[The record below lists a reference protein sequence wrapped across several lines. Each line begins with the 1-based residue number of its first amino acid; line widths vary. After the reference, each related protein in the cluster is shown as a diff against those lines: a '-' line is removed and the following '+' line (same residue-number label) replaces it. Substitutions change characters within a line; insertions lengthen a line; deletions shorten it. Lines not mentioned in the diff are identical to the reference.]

1 MTLAGF
7 RPLRSGR
14 RSGGRRVSLA
24 ASGGSG
30 SEDSRTRLAASGGS
44 ESRSDD
50 RPLIAGEDPRTQS
63 AAGVP
68 RGRAALWLA
77 LAKPRLNAL
86 AVATVGI
93 GYHLGADALDW
104 GVLLS
109 VLVGAGLVA
118 AGGAAFNQVAERD
131 LDALM
136 TRTRSRPLPLGG
148 ISPAAGQLFATVLSV
163 AGLAVLALGA
173 NPLSAV
179 VALATLV
186 SYAWIYT
193 PLKRRTS
200 LAVLAGAVPGAM
212 PPVIGWA
219 AATGALTV
227 EAWLL
232 FGIVFAWQLPH
243 FHSLAWLHRDDYARA
258 GFKVL
263 AVTDANGRR
272 TATHSLLWA
281 VLLVVLSALAAV
293 VDLAPPAF
301 AIGAATV
308 GVAFAVL
315 AARFA
320 AVRNRAR
327 ARVLFLGSLVVLPL
341 IWTTLVTGHATL

>member
-1 MTLAGF
+1 VTLLAEEAT
-7 RPLRSGR
+7 RPN
-14 RSGGRRVSLA
+14 
-24 ASGGSG
+24 
-30 SEDSRTRLAASGGS
+30 
-44 ESRSDD
+44 
-50 RPLIAGEDPRTQS
+50 
-63 AAGVP
+63 
-68 RGRAALWLA
+68 RAALWLA

-93 GYHLGADALDW
+93 GYYLGAATLDL

-109 VLVGAGLVA
+109 VLVGSGLVA

-136 TRTRSRPLPLGG
+136 TRTRSRPLPLGS
-148 ISPAAGQLFATVLSV
+148 ISPPAGQVFATVLSA
-163 AGLAVLALGA
+163 AGLIVLALGA
-173 NPLSAV
+173 NLLAAA

-193 PLKRRTS
+193 PLKRRTPW
-200 LAVLAGAVPGAM
+200 AVLVGAVPGAL
-212 PPVIGWA
+212 PPVIGWT
-219 AATGALTV
+219 AATGALTG

-263 AVTDANGRR
+263 AVVDPDGRR
-272 TATHSLLWA
+272 TALESVFWAAALAGLSLL
-281 VLLVVLSALAAV
+281 
-293 VDLAPPAF
+293 
-301 AIGAATV
+301 AATV
-308 GVAFAVL
+308 GLTSWVFAIVAAAFGAVFALL

-320 AVRNRAR
+320 LDRSPGRAR
-327 ARVLFLGSLVVLPL
+327 TLFLGSLVALPL
-341 IWTTLVTGHATL
+341 IWIALVAGHMTL

>member
-1 MTLAGF
+1 MTL
-7 RPLRSGR
+7 
-14 RSGGRRVSLA
+14 LA
-24 ASGGSG
+24 A
-30 SEDSRTRLAASGGS
+30 EAARPSRAS
-44 ESRSDD
+44 
-50 RPLIAGEDPRTQS
+50 
-63 AAGVP
+63 
-68 RGRAALWLA
+68 LWLA

-93 GYHLGADALDW
+93 GYYLGAGTVDL

-109 VLVGAGLVA
+109 VLAGSGLVA

-136 TRTRSRPLPLGG
+136 HRTRSRPLPLGG
-148 ISPAAGQLFATVLSV
+148 ISPAAGQLFATVLSI
-163 AGLAVLALGA
+163 AGLIVLALGA
-173 NPLSAV
+173 NPLAAA

-193 PLKRRTS
+193 PLKRRTPW
-200 LAVLAGAVPGAM
+200 AVLVGAVPGAL

-258 GFKVL
+258 GFRVL
-263 AVTDANGRR
+263 AVVDRNGRR
-272 TATHSLLWA
+272 TALESTFWA
-281 VLLVVLSALAAV
+281 VALAA
-293 VDLAPPAF
+293 LSLL
-301 AIGAATV
+301 AATV
-308 GVAFAVL
+308 GLTSGVFAIIAAAFSATFALL

-320 AVRNRAR
+320 LDRSPAR
-327 ARVLFLGSLVVLPL
+327 ARTLFLGSLVALPL
-341 IWTTLVTGHATL
+341 IWIALVAGHATL

>member
-1 MTLAGF
+1 M
-7 RPLRSGR
+7 RSR
-14 RSGGRRVSLA
+14 
-24 ASGGSG
+24 
-30 SEDSRTRLAASGGS
+30 
-44 ESRSDD
+44 
-50 RPLIAGEDPRTQS
+50 
-63 AAGVP
+63 GV
-68 RGRAALWLA
+68 LWLA

-93 GYHLGADALDW
+93 GYFLGAGSTDVE
-104 GVLLS
+104 VLLC
-109 VLVGAGLVA
+109 VLIGSGLVA

-136 TRTRSRPLPLGG
+136 ARTRLRPLPMGG
-148 ISPAAGQLFATVLSV
+148 ISPGAGRLFATVLSI
-163 AGLAVLALGA
+163 AGLIVLALGA
-173 NPLSAV
+173 NPLSSV

-200 LAVLAGAVPGAM
+200 LAVLVGAVPGAL

-243 FHSLAWLHRDDYARA
+243 FHSLAWLYRDDYARA

-263 AVTDANGRR
+263 AVDDPTGRR
-272 TATHSLLWA
+272 SATHSLVWA
-281 VLLVVLSALAAV
+281 LLLLVLCLLGAAV
-293 VDLAPPAF
+293 GLAPPAF
-301 AIGAATV
+301 AIAAA
-308 GVAFAVL
+308 GFSAAFSLL
-315 AARFA
+315 AARF
-320 AVRNRAR
+320 VFDRSPAR
-327 ARVLFLGSLVVLPL
+327 ARILFLGSLIVLPL
-341 IWTTLVTGHATL
+341 IWSALVAGHATL

>member
-1 MTLAGF
+1 MTL
-7 RPLRSGR
+7 
-14 RSGGRRVSLA
+14 LA
-24 ASGGSG
+24 A
-30 SEDSRTRLAASGGS
+30 EAARPSRAS
-44 ESRSDD
+44 
-50 RPLIAGEDPRTQS
+50 
-63 AAGVP
+63 
-68 RGRAALWLA
+68 LWLA

-93 GYHLGADALDW
+93 GYYLGAGTVDL

-109 VLVGAGLVA
+109 VLAGSGLVA

-136 TRTRSRPLPLGG
+136 HRTRSRPLPLGG
-148 ISPAAGQLFATVLSV
+148 ISPAAGQLFATVLSI
-163 AGLAVLALGA
+163 AGLIVLALGA
-173 NPLSAV
+173 NPLAAA

-193 PLKRRTS
+193 PLKRRTPW
-200 LAVLAGAVPGAM
+200 AVLVGAVPGAL

-258 GFKVL
+258 GFRVL
-263 AVTDANGRR
+263 AVVDRNGRR
-272 TATHSLLWA
+272 TALESTFWA
-281 VLLVVLSALAAV
+281 VALAA
-293 VDLAPPAF
+293 LSLL
-301 AIGAATV
+301 AATV
-308 GVAFAVL
+308 GLTSGVFAIIAATFSAVFALL

-320 AVRNRAR
+320 FDRSPAR
-327 ARVLFLGSLVVLPL
+327 ARTLFLGSLVALPL
-341 IWTTLVTGHATL
+341 IWIALVAGHATL

>member
-1 MTLAGF
+1 MTLIASEAA
-7 RPLRSGR
+7 RP
-14 RSGGRRVSLA
+14 
-24 ASGGSG
+24 
-30 SEDSRTRLAASGGS
+30 SRTA
-44 ESRSDD
+44 
-50 RPLIAGEDPRTQS
+50 P
-63 AAGVP
+63 
-68 RGRAALWLA
+68 WLA

-86 AVATVGI
+86 AVGTVGI
-93 GYHLGADALDW
+93 GYYLGAGALDL

-136 TRTRSRPLPLGG
+136 ARTRSRPMPLGDV
-148 ISPAAGQLFATVLSV
+148 SPAAGSLFAAVLSV
-163 AGLAVLALGA
+163 TGLVVLALGA

-200 LAVLAGAVPGAM
+200 AAVLVGAVPGAL

-219 AATGALTV
+219 AATGAVTV

-232 FGIVFAWQLPH
+232 FGIVFAWQIPH

-263 AVTDANGRR
+263 AATDPDGGR
-272 TATHSLLWA
+272 TATHSLLWSLLLA
-281 VLLVVLSALAAV
+281 VLCLPASAVGLT
-293 VDLAPPAF
+293 PPAF
-301 AIGAATV
+301 AIASACLGGA
-308 GVAFAVL
+308 FSL
-315 AARFA
+315 L
-320 AVRNRAR
+320 AVRFVLDRGPVRAR
-327 ARVLFLGSLVVLPL
+327 ILFLGSLVVLPL
-341 IWTTLVTGHATL
+341 IWTTLVAGHATL

>member
-1 MTLAGF
+1 MTL
-7 RPLRSGR
+7 
-14 RSGGRRVSLA
+14 LA
-24 ASGGSG
+24 A
-30 SEDSRTRLAASGGS
+30 EAARPSRAS
-44 ESRSDD
+44 
-50 RPLIAGEDPRTQS
+50 
-63 AAGVP
+63 
-68 RGRAALWLA
+68 LWLA

-93 GYHLGADALDW
+93 GYYLGAGTLDL

-109 VLVGAGLVA
+109 VLVGSGLVA

-136 TRTRSRPLPLGG
+136 HRTRSRPLPLGG

-163 AGLAVLALGA
+163 AGLIVLALGA
-173 NPLSAV
+173 NLLAAA

-193 PLKRRTS
+193 PLKRRTPW
-200 LAVLAGAVPGAM
+200 AVLVGAVPGAL

-258 GFKVL
+258 GFRVL
-263 AVTDANGRR
+263 AVTDPDGRR
-272 TATHSLLWA
+272 TALESLLWA
-281 VLLVVLSALAAV
+281 VILVVLSGLAATV
-293 VDLAPPAF
+293 GLTPPAF
-301 AIGAATV
+301 AIAAAAFGAV
-308 GVAFAVL
+308 FALL

-320 AVRNRAR
+320 LDRSPAR
-327 ARVLFLGSLVVLPL
+327 ARSLFLGSLVVLPL
-341 IWTTLVTGHATL
+341 IWIALVAGHATL

>member
-7 RPLRSGR
+7 WPRRSGR
-14 RSGGRRVSLA
+14 RPDGRRVFLA
-24 ASGGSG
+24 ASGGSRRG
-30 SEDSRTRLAASGGS
+30 RR
-44 ESRSDD
+44 
-50 RPLIAGEDPRTQS
+50 RTQS
-63 AAGVP
+63 AASTP
-68 RGRAALWLA
+68 RNRVALWLA

-93 GYHLGADALDW
+93 GYYLGAGALDL

-109 VLVGAGLVA
+109 VLVGSGLVA

-136 TRTRSRPLPLGG
+136 IRTRSRPLPLGG
-148 ISPAAGQLFATVLSV
+148 ISPAAGQLFATVLSI
-163 AGLAVLALGA
+163 AGLSVLAVGA

-200 LAVLAGAVPGAM
+200 LAVLVGAVPGAL

-263 AVTDANGRR
+263 AVADSSGRR
-272 TATHSLLWA
+272 TALESLSWA
-281 VLLVVLSALAAV
+281 LLLVVLSTLAAAV
-293 VDLAPPAF
+293 GLTPLRF
-301 AIGAATV
+301 AIAAAAFS
-308 GVAFAVL
+308 GVFVLFAM
-315 AARFA
+315 RFA
-320 AVRNRAR
+320 SDRSRAR
-327 ARVLFLGSLVVLPL
+327 ARTLFLGSLVVLPL
-341 IWTTLVTGHATL
+341 IWITLVAGHATL

>member
-1 MTLAGF
+1 MTLAGLW
-7 RPLRSGR
+7 PSRSGSRPKGR
-14 RSGGRRVSLA
+14 RVFLAAFGGGRR
-24 ASGGSG
+24 G
-30 SEDSRTRLAASGGS
+30 RR
-44 ESRSDD
+44 
-50 RPLIAGEDPRTQS
+50 RTQYTAS
-63 AAGVP
+63 FL
-68 RGRAALWLA
+68 RSRASLWLA

-93 GYHLGADALDW
+93 GYYLGAGSLDL
-104 GVLLS
+104 GVLVS
-109 VLVGAGLVA
+109 VLAGSGLVA

-136 TRTRSRPLPLGG
+136 NRTRSRPLPLGG
-148 ISPAAGQLFATVLSV
+148 ISPGAGQLFATVLSIV
-163 AGLAVLALGA
+163 GLIVLAVGA
-173 NPLSAV
+173 NLLAAA

-193 PLKRRTS
+193 PLKRRTPW
-200 LAVLAGAVPGAM
+200 AVLVGAVPGAL

-258 GFKVL
+258 GFRVL
-263 AVTDANGRR
+263 AVVDPDGRR
-272 TATHSLLWA
+272 TALESLLWA
-281 VLLVVLSALAAV
+281 VMLVVLSGLAATV
-293 VDLAPPAF
+293 GLAPPAF
-301 AIGAATV
+301 AIIAA
-308 GVAFAVL
+308 AFSALFTLL

-320 AVRNRAR
+320 LDRSPGRAR
-327 ARVLFLGSLVVLPL
+327 TLFLGSLVALPL
-341 IWTTLVTGHATL
+341 IWIALVAGHATL

>member
-1 MTLAGF
+1 MTL
-7 RPLRSGR
+7 
-14 RSGGRRVSLA
+14 LA
-24 ASGGSG
+24 A
-30 SEDSRTRLAASGGS
+30 EAA
-44 ESRSDD
+44 
-50 RPLIAGEDPRTQS
+50 RPN
-63 AAGVP
+63 
-68 RGRAALWLA
+68 RAALWLA

-93 GYHLGADALDW
+93 GYYLGADVLDV

-109 VLVGAGLVA
+109 VLIGSGLVA

-136 TRTRSRPLPLGG
+136 IRTRSRPLPLGD
-148 ISPAAGQLFATVLSV
+148 ISPAAGQLFATVLSI
-163 AGLAVLALGA
+163 AGLTVLALGA
-173 NPLSAV
+173 NLLSAV

-200 LAVLAGAVPGAM
+200 LAVLAGAVPGAL
-212 PPVIGWA
+212 PPVIGWT

-263 AVTDANGRR
+263 AVTDSSGRR
-272 TATHSLLWA
+272 TALESLFWA
-281 VLLVVLSALAAV
+281 LLLVALSGLV
-293 VDLAPPAF
+293 
-301 AIGAATV
+301 ATV
-308 GVAFAVL
+308 GLVAPVFAIAAVAFSAAFAVL
-315 AARFA
+315 ALRFR
-320 AVRNRAR
+320 AVRSPAR
-327 ARVLFLGSLVVLPL
+327 ARTLFLGSLVVLPL
-341 IWTTLVTGHATL
+341 IWIILVAGHATL

>member
-1 MTLAGF
+1 VTLLTAEAT
-7 RPLRSGR
+7 RPN
-14 RSGGRRVSLA
+14 
-24 ASGGSG
+24 
-30 SEDSRTRLAASGGS
+30 
-44 ESRSDD
+44 
-50 RPLIAGEDPRTQS
+50 
-63 AAGVP
+63 
-68 RGRAALWLA
+68 RAALWLA

-93 GYHLGADALDW
+93 GFYLGAGALDL

-109 VLVGAGLVA
+109 VLIGSGLVA

-136 TRTRSRPLPLGG
+136 TRTRSRPLPLGD
-148 ISPAAGQLFATVLSV
+148 ISPAAGQLFATVLSI
-163 AGLAVLALGA
+163 AGFAVLALGA

-200 LAVLAGAVPGAM
+200 LAVLVGAVPGAL

-263 AVTDANGRR
+263 AVDDPTGRR
-272 TATHSLLWA
+272 TATHSLVWALVLA
-281 VLLVVLSALAAV
+281 VLCLLGAAV
-293 VDLAPPAF
+293 GVASPAF
-301 AIGAATV
+301 AIAAASFSA
-308 GVAFAVL
+308 AFSLL
-315 AARFA
+315 AARF
-320 AVRNRAR
+320 VFDRSPAR
-327 ARVLFLGSLVVLPL
+327 ARSLFLGSLIVLPL
-341 IWTTLVTGHATL
+341 IWIALVAGHAIL

>member
-1 MTLAGF
+1 MTL
-7 RPLRSGR
+7 
-14 RSGGRRVSLA
+14 LA
-24 ASGGSG
+24 A
-30 SEDSRTRLAASGGS
+30 EAARPNRT
-44 ESRSDD
+44 
-50 RPLIAGEDPRTQS
+50 
-63 AAGVP
+63 
-68 RGRAALWLA
+68 ALWLA

-93 GYHLGADALDW
+93 GYYLGAGALDL

-109 VLVGAGLVA
+109 VLIGSGLVA

-136 TRTRSRPLPLGG
+136 IRTRSRPLPLGG
-148 ISPAAGQLFATVLSV
+148 ISPGTAQLFATVLSV
-163 AGLAVLALGA
+163 AGLAVLAFGA

-186 SYAWIYT
+186 IYAWIYT
-193 PLKRRTS
+193 PLKPRTS
-200 LAVLAGAVPGAM
+200 LAVLVGAVPGAL
-212 PPVIGWA
+212 PPVIGWS

-243 FHSLAWLHRDDYARA
+243 FHSLAWLYRDDYARA

-263 AVTDANGRR
+263 AVTDSTGRR
-272 TATHSLLWA
+272 TALESLFWA
-281 VLLVVLSALAAV
+281 VLLVVLSAFSTAV
-293 VDLAPPAF
+293 GLTPLAF
-301 AIGAATV
+301 AGAAAAL
-308 GVAFAVL
+308 GAGLALL

-320 AVRNRAR
+320 LDRSPAR
-327 ARVLFLGSLVVLPL
+327 ARSLFVGSLLVLPL
-341 IWTTLVTGHATL
+341 IWITLVAGHATL

>member
-1 MTLAGF
+1 MTL
-7 RPLRSGR
+7 
-14 RSGGRRVSLA
+14 LA
-24 ASGGSG
+24 A
-30 SEDSRTRLAASGGS
+30 EAARPSRAS
-44 ESRSDD
+44 
-50 RPLIAGEDPRTQS
+50 
-63 AAGVP
+63 
-68 RGRAALWLA
+68 LWLA

-93 GYHLGADALDW
+93 GYYLGAGALDL

-109 VLVGAGLVA
+109 VLAGSGLVA

-136 TRTRSRPLPLGG
+136 NRTRSRPLPLGG
-148 ISPAAGQLFATVLSV
+148 ISPAAGQLFATVLSI
-163 AGLAVLALGA
+163 AGLIVLALGA
-173 NPLSAV
+173 NLLAAA

-186 SYAWIYT
+186 SYAWVYT
-193 PLKRRTS
+193 PLKRRTPW
-200 LAVLAGAVPGAM
+200 AVLVGAVPGAL

-263 AVTDANGRR
+263 AVVDPNGRR
-272 TATHSLLWA
+272 TALECTFWAVALAGLSLL
-281 VLLVVLSALAAV
+281 
-293 VDLAPPAF
+293 
-301 AIGAATV
+301 AATV
-308 GVAFAVL
+308 GLTSGVFAIIAAAFSATFALLAV
-315 AARFA
+315 RFA
-320 AVRNRAR
+320 LDRSPAR
-327 ARVLFLGSLVVLPL
+327 ARTLFLGSLVALPL
-341 IWTTLVTGHATL
+341 IWIALVAGHATL

>member
-1 MTLAGF
+1 MTL
-7 RPLRSGR
+7 
-14 RSGGRRVSLA
+14 LA
-24 ASGGSG
+24 A
-30 SEDSRTRLAASGGS
+30 EAARPNRT
-44 ESRSDD
+44 
-50 RPLIAGEDPRTQS
+50 
-63 AAGVP
+63 
-68 RGRAALWLA
+68 ALWLA

-93 GYHLGADALDW
+93 GYYLGAGALDL

-109 VLVGAGLVA
+109 VLIGSGLVA

-136 TRTRSRPLPLGG
+136 IRTRSRPLPLGG
-148 ISPAAGQLFATVLSV
+148 ISPGTAQLFATVLSV
-163 AGLAVLALGA
+163 AGLAVLAFGA

-186 SYAWIYT
+186 IYAWIYT

-200 LAVLAGAVPGAM
+200 LAVLVGAVPGAL
-212 PPVIGWA
+212 PPVIGWT

-243 FHSLAWLHRDDYARA
+243 FHSLAWLYRDDYARA

-263 AVTDANGRR
+263 AVTDSTGRR
-272 TATHSLLWA
+272 TALESLFWA
-281 VLLVVLSALAAV
+281 VLLVVLSAFSTAV
-293 VDLAPPAF
+293 GLTPLAF
-301 AIGAATV
+301 AGAAAAL
-308 GVAFAVL
+308 GAGLALL

-320 AVRNRAR
+320 LDRSPAR
-327 ARVLFLGSLVVLPL
+327 ARSLFVGSLLVLPL
-341 IWTTLVTGHATL
+341 IWITLVAGHATL

>member
-1 MTLAGF
+1 MTL
-7 RPLRSGR
+7 
-14 RSGGRRVSLA
+14 LA
-24 ASGGSG
+24 A
-30 SEDSRTRLAASGGS
+30 EAA
-44 ESRSDD
+44 
-50 RPLIAGEDPRTQS
+50 RPN
-63 AAGVP
+63 
-68 RGRAALWLA
+68 RAALWVA

-93 GYHLGADALDW
+93 GYYLGAGVLDL

-109 VLVGAGLVA
+109 VLIGSGLVA

-148 ISPAAGQLFATVLSV
+148 ISPSAGQLFATVLSI
-163 AGLAVLALGA
+163 AGLAVLAVGA

-193 PLKRRTS
+193 PLKRRTP
-200 LAVLAGAVPGAM
+200 LAVLVGAVPGAL

-219 AATGALTV
+219 AATGALSV

-263 AVTDANGRR
+263 AATDPDGRR
-272 TATHSLLWA
+272 TAAHSLLWA
-281 VLLVVLSALAAV
+281 LLLAALCV
-293 VDLAPPAF
+293 LASAVCLTPVAF
-301 AIGAATV
+301 AIAATGFSATFV
-308 GVAFAVL
+308 LL
-315 AARFA
+315 AARF
-320 AVRNRAR
+320 VLDRSHAR
-327 ARVLFLGSLVVLPL
+327 ARSLFLGSLIVLPL
-341 IWTTLVTGHATL
+341 IWTALVAGHATL

>member
-1 MTLAGF
+1 MTL
-7 RPLRSGR
+7 
-14 RSGGRRVSLA
+14 LA
-24 ASGGSG
+24 A
-30 SEDSRTRLAASGGS
+30 EATR
-44 ESRSDD
+44 
-50 RPLIAGEDPRTQS
+50 PN
-63 AAGVP
+63 
-68 RGRAALWLA
+68 RAALWLA

-93 GYHLGADALDW
+93 GYYLGAGALDL

-109 VLVGAGLVA
+109 VLIGSGLVA
-118 AGGAAFNQVAERD
+118 AAGAAFNQVAERD

-136 TRTRSRPLPLGG
+136 IRTRSRPLPLGG
-148 ISPAAGQLFATVLSV
+148 ISPAAGQLFATVLSI
-163 AGLAVLALGA
+163 AGLIVLALGA

-193 PLKRRTS
+193 PLKRSTPW
-200 LAVLAGAVPGAM
+200 AVLVGAVPGAL
-212 PPVIGWA
+212 PPVIGWV

-232 FGIVFAWQLPH
+232 FGIAFAWQLPH

-263 AVTDANGRR
+263 AVDDPTGRR
-272 TATHSLLWA
+272 TATHSLVWALVLA
-281 VLLVVLSALAAV
+281 VLCLLGAAV
-293 VDLAPPAF
+293 GLTPA
-301 AIGAATV
+301 
-308 GVAFAVL
+308 AFAVAAAAFSGAFALL

-320 AVRNRAR
+320 FDRGPAR
-327 ARVLFLGSLVVLPL
+327 ARILFLGSLIVLPL
-341 IWTTLVTGHATL
+341 IWIAVVAGHATL

>member
-1 MTLAGF
+1 MTL
-7 RPLRSGR
+7 
-14 RSGGRRVSLA
+14 LA
-24 ASGGSG
+24 A
-30 SEDSRTRLAASGGS
+30 EAARPSRAS
-44 ESRSDD
+44 
-50 RPLIAGEDPRTQS
+50 
-63 AAGVP
+63 
-68 RGRAALWLA
+68 LWLA

-93 GYHLGADALDW
+93 GHYLGAGTLDV

-109 VLVGAGLVA
+109 VLAGSGLVA

-148 ISPAAGQLFATVLSV
+148 ISPAAGQVFATVLSV
-163 AGLAVLALGA
+163 AGLIVLAVGA
-173 NPLSAV
+173 NLLAAA

-186 SYAWIYT
+186 SYAWVYT
-193 PLKRRTS
+193 PLKRRTPW
-200 LAVLAGAVPGAM
+200 AVLVGAVPGAL

-219 AATGALTV
+219 GATGALTL

-258 GFKVL
+258 GFRVL
-263 AVTDANGRR
+263 AVVDPNGRR
-272 TATHSLLWA
+272 TGLESVFWAAALAGLSLL
-281 VLLVVLSALAAV
+281 AA
-293 VDLAPPAF
+293 P
-301 AIGAATV
+301 V
-308 GVAFAVL
+308 GLTSWVFAVAAAAFSAVFALL

-320 AVRNRAR
+320 LDRNPVRAR
-327 ARVLFLGSLVVLPL
+327 SLFLGSLVVLPL
-341 IWTTLVTGHATL
+341 IWIALVAGHATL

>member
-1 MTLAGF
+1 MTL
-7 RPLRSGR
+7 
-14 RSGGRRVSLA
+14 LA
-24 ASGGSG
+24 A
-30 SEDSRTRLAASGGS
+30 EAARPSRAS
-44 ESRSDD
+44 
-50 RPLIAGEDPRTQS
+50 
-63 AAGVP
+63 
-68 RGRAALWLA
+68 LWLA

-93 GYHLGADALDW
+93 GYYLGAGTVDL

-109 VLVGAGLVA
+109 VLAGSGLVA

-136 TRTRSRPLPLGG
+136 HRTRSRPLPLGG
-148 ISPAAGQLFATVLSV
+148 ISPGAGQLFATVLSI
-163 AGLAVLALGA
+163 AGVIVLALGA
-173 NPLSAV
+173 NLLAAV

-193 PLKRRTS
+193 PLKRRTPW
-200 LAVLAGAVPGAM
+200 AVLVGAVPGAL

-263 AVTDANGRR
+263 AVVDAKGRR
-272 TATHSLLWA
+272 TALESTFWAAALAGLSLL
-281 VLLVVLSALAAV
+281 
-293 VDLAPPAF
+293 
-301 AIGAATV
+301 AATV
-308 GVAFAVL
+308 GLTSGVFAIIAAAFSATFALL

-320 AVRNRAR
+320 LDRSPAR
-327 ARVLFLGSLVVLPL
+327 ARTLFLGSLIALPL
-341 IWTTLVTGHATL
+341 VWIALVAGHATL

>member
-1 MTLAGF
+1 MTLLTAEAA
-7 RPLRSGR
+7 RPN
-14 RSGGRRVSLA
+14 
-24 ASGGSG
+24 
-30 SEDSRTRLAASGGS
+30 
-44 ESRSDD
+44 
-50 RPLIAGEDPRTQS
+50 
-63 AAGVP
+63 
-68 RGRAALWLA
+68 RAALWLA

-93 GYHLGADALDW
+93 GYYLGADVLDL
-104 GVLLS
+104 GVLVS
-109 VLVGAGLVA
+109 VLVGSGLVA

-148 ISPAAGQLFATVLSV
+148 ISPPAGQLFATVLSIG
-163 AGLAVLALGA
+163 GLTVLALGTNLIA
-173 NPLSAV
+173 AC
-179 VALATLV
+179 VALVTLV

-200 LAVLAGAVPGAM
+200 WAVLVGAVPGAL

-219 AATGALTV
+219 AATGALTI
-227 EAWLL
+227 EAWHL

-263 AVTDANGRR
+263 AATDPDGGR

-281 VLLVVLSALAAV
+281 LLLAALCL
-293 VDLAPPAF
+293 LAS
-301 AIGAATV
+301 AIGLTPA
-308 GVAFAVL
+308 AFAVAAAAFSGAFVLL
-315 AARFA
+315 AARFVLDRSPA
-320 AVRNRAR
+320 RAR
-327 ARVLFLGSLVVLPL
+327 ALFLGSLVVLPL
-341 IWTTLVTGHATL
+341 IWIALVTGHATL

>member
-1 MTLAGF
+1 MTL
-7 RPLRSGR
+7 
-14 RSGGRRVSLA
+14 LA
-24 ASGGSG
+24 AEGARP
-30 SEDSRTRLAASGGS
+30 SRAS
-44 ESRSDD
+44 
-50 RPLIAGEDPRTQS
+50 
-63 AAGVP
+63 
-68 RGRAALWLA
+68 LWLA

-93 GYHLGADALDW
+93 GYYLGAGALDL

-109 VLVGAGLVA
+109 VLAGSGLVA

-148 ISPAAGQLFATVLSV
+148 ISPAAGQLFATVLSI
-163 AGLAVLALGA
+163 AGLIVLALGA
-173 NPLSAV
+173 NPLSAA

-193 PLKRRTS
+193 PLKRRTPW
-200 LAVLAGAVPGAM
+200 AVLVGAVPGAL

-263 AVTDANGRR
+263 AVVDPNGRR
-272 TATHSLLWA
+272 TALESTFWAVALAGLSLL
-281 VLLVVLSALAAV
+281 
-293 VDLAPPAF
+293 
-301 AIGAATV
+301 AATV
-308 GVAFAVL
+308 GLASWIFAIVAASFSATFALL

-320 AVRNRAR
+320 LDRSPAR
-327 ARVLFLGSLVVLPL
+327 ARTLFLGSLIALPL
-341 IWTTLVTGHATL
+341 IWIALVAGHATL

>member
-1 MTLAGF
+1 MTLLTAEAA
-7 RPLRSGR
+7 RPSR
-14 RSGGRRVSLA
+14 
-24 ASGGSG
+24 AS
-30 SEDSRTRLAASGGS
+30 
-44 ESRSDD
+44 
-50 RPLIAGEDPRTQS
+50 
-63 AAGVP
+63 
-68 RGRAALWLA
+68 LWLA

-93 GYHLGADALDW
+93 GYYLGAGTVDL

-109 VLVGAGLVA
+109 VLAGSGLVA

-136 TRTRSRPLPLGG
+136 NRTRSRPLPLGS
-148 ISPAAGQLFATVLSV
+148 ISPAAGQLFATVLSIV
-163 AGLAVLALGA
+163 GLIVLALGA
-173 NPLSAV
+173 NLLAAV

-193 PLKRRTS
+193 PLKRRTPW
-200 LAVLAGAVPGAM
+200 AVLAGAVPGAL

-263 AVTDANGRR
+263 AAVDADGRR
-272 TATHSLLWA
+272 TALESVLWAAALAGLSLL
-281 VLLVVLSALAAV
+281 AAP
-293 VDLAPPAF
+293 LGLTSW
-301 AIGAATV
+301 I
-308 GVAFAVL
+308 FAVAAAAFSAVFALL

-320 AVRNRAR
+320 LDRSPAR
-327 ARVLFLGSLVVLPL
+327 ARTLFLGSLVALPL
-341 IWTTLVTGHATL
+341 IWTALVAGHATL

>member
-1 MTLAGF
+1 MTL
-7 RPLRSGR
+7 
-14 RSGGRRVSLA
+14 LA
-24 ASGGSG
+24 A
-30 SEDSRTRLAASGGS
+30 EAA
-44 ESRSDD
+44 
-50 RPLIAGEDPRTQS
+50 RPN
-63 AAGVP
+63 
-68 RGRAALWLA
+68 RAALWLA

-93 GYHLGADALDW
+93 GYYLGADVLDL
-104 GVLLS
+104 GVLVS
-109 VLVGAGLVA
+109 VLIGSGLVA

-136 TRTRSRPLPLGG
+136 VRTRSRPLPLGD
-148 ISPAAGQLFATVLSV
+148 ISPAAGQLFATVMSI
-163 AGLAVLALGA
+163 AGLTVLALGA

-200 LAVLAGAVPGAM
+200 LAVLVGAVPGAL
-212 PPVIGWA
+212 PPVIGWT

-232 FGIVFAWQLPH
+232 FAIVFAWQLPH
-243 FHSLAWLHRDDYARA
+243 FHSLAWLYRDDYARA

-263 AVTDANGRR
+263 AVTDSSGRR
-272 TATHSLLWA
+272 TALESLFWA
-281 VLLVVLSALAAV
+281 MLLVVLSAFATAV
-293 VDLAPPAF
+293 GLTPLAF
-301 AIGAATV
+301 AGAAAAL
-308 GVAFAVL
+308 GAGLALL

-320 AVRNRAR
+320 LDRSPAR
-327 ARVLFLGSLVVLPL
+327 ARILFLGSLIVLPL
-341 IWTTLVTGHATL
+341 IWITLVAGHATL

>member
-7 RPLRSGR
+7 WPRRSGR
-14 RSGGRRVSLA
+14 R
-24 ASGGSG
+24 
-30 SEDSRTRLAASGGS
+30 
-44 ESRSDD
+44 
-50 RPLIAGEDPRTQS
+50 RTQS
-63 AAGVP
+63 AVSTL
-68 RGRAALWLA
+68 RSRASPWLA

-93 GYHLGADALDW
+93 GYYLGAGALHL

-109 VLVGAGLVA
+109 VLVGSGLVA

-136 TRTRSRPLPLGG
+136 ARTRSRPLPMGG
-148 ISPAAGQLFATVLSV
+148 ISPGAGQLFATVLSI
-163 AGLAVLALGA
+163 AGLIVLALGA
-173 NPLSAV
+173 NPLSSV

-200 LAVLAGAVPGAM
+200 WAVLVGALPGAL

-243 FHSLAWLHRDDYARA
+243 FHSLAWLYRDDYTRA

-263 AVTDANGRR
+263 AVDDPTGRR
-272 TATHSLLWA
+272 TATHSLVWALVLA
-281 VLLVVLSALAAV
+281 VLCLLGAAV
-293 VDLAPPAF
+293 SVAPPAF
-301 AIGAATV
+301 AIAAAGFSIV
-308 GVAFAVL
+308 FAVF
-315 AARFA
+315 AVRFA
-320 AVRNRAR
+320 FDRSRTRAR
-327 ARVLFLGSLVVLPL
+327 TLFLGSLIVLPL
-341 IWTTLVTGHATL
+341 IWITLVAGHATL

>member
-7 RPLRSGR
+7 WPRRSGR
-14 RSGGRRVSLA
+14 RPGGRRVSLA
-24 ASGGSG
+24 ASDGSRRG
-30 SEDSRTRLAASGGS
+30 RR
-44 ESRSDD
+44 
-50 RPLIAGEDPRTQS
+50 RTQS
-63 AAGVP
+63 AASTL
-68 RGRAALWLA
+68 RNRTALWLA

-93 GYHLGADALDW
+93 GYYLGADVLDL

-109 VLVGAGLVA
+109 VLIGSGLVA

-136 TRTRSRPLPLGG
+136 TRTRSRPLPVGG
-148 ISPAAGQLFATVLSV
+148 ISPAAGQFFATVLSI
-163 AGLAVLALGA
+163 AGLIVLALGA
-173 NPLSAV
+173 NLLSAV

-200 LAVLAGAVPGAM
+200 LAVLVGAVPGAL

-243 FHSLAWLHRDDYARA
+243 FHSLAWLYRDDYAHA
-258 GFKVL
+258 GFRVL
-263 AVTDANGRR
+263 AVTDSSGRR
-272 TATHSLLWA
+272 TALESLLWA

-293 VDLAPPAF
+293 VGLTPPAF
-301 AIGAATV
+301 AAAAAVPGAGLAL
-308 GVAFAVL
+308 L

-320 AVRNRAR
+320 VDRSPAR
-327 ARVLFLGSLVVLPL
+327 ARTLFLGSLVVLPL
-341 IWTTLVTGHATL
+341 IWGALVTGQAIG